1 MTKDEAY
8 FYAHCFACGESWGIS
23 MPRTCKC
30 PNQEQDAKPTA
41 WADMLT
47 KDVNNDAGLSW
58 TPGHF
63 HTTPLYEHQK
73 EWVALTDEELDE
85 IYVQHHDQYDQC
97 ISTNF
102 GYERAIL
109 ALAKEKNT
117 Q

>member
-1 MTKDEAY
+1 MI
-8 FYAHCFACGESWGIS
+8 YAHCFACGESWGIC

-63 HTTPLYEHQK
+63 HTTPLYEQPK
-73 EWVALTDEELDE
+73 REWVGLTDKER
-85 IYVQHHDQYDQC
+85 DQIWDV
-97 ISTNF
+97 IGNSDAHGDVDGWSGRNVMI
-102 GYERAIL
+102 AIEAKL
-109 ALAKEKNT
+109 KEKNFGS
-117 Q
+117 

>member
-1 MTKDEAY
+1 MI
-8 FYAHCFACGESWGIS
+8 YAHCFACGESWGIG

-63 HTTPLYEHQK
+63 HTTPLYEHPK
-73 EWVALTDEELDE
+73 EWQDLMDDE
-85 IYVQHHDQYDQC
+85 IHETPFALFEVDQNGM
-97 ISTNF
+97 SASEALLEF
-102 GYERAIL
+102 ARAIEYKF
-109 ALAKEKNT
+109 KEKNT
-117 Q
+117 